1 MKFRQVS
8 QLGPFLGSIRRVKPE
23 DEEYKQVIVYD
34 EIDYGNE
41 IGSLGKASKKL
52 LWYKIIDNFSIDT
65 FRRILKKAFDANKM
79 RYSDGLAD
87 SFLLLYSYFQNAS
100 EPSEMMEEIFLQI
113 QNVSLC
119 QYFLLPAKI
128 TPDFR
133 GFKFGAFTF
142 GELDE
147 RKLEYRCK
155 KATSDYFERYHTK
168 LKNRLSI
175 EREFQTIPIIAW
187 QSIINKY
194 PVANSFSEAL
204 LIYFEKLSELLFED
218 FWVSFTE
225 QQSLQISLGIPYI
238 NVEKFTRQLYAEKIS
253 VYSNINAFNK
263 SIGYVVP
270 MQQSSLNVSFPH
282 SLNDRIGEKKIEL
295 LTKFG
300 FIEFTNSEFHK
311 TIQSYSKFIAKAYV
325 HLDESRY
332 NEAFLHFVIALDLLF
347 GDKGESTQTVS
358 KRAAILTHLTFDVTF
373 DEQKRTLQK
382 IYDIRSRY
390 VHSGINIDDTSLLK
404 YLMRICRI
412 TLEVLFDLQ
421 SQKDSHQFEAFV
433 KWIKKLD
440 YIIVSYD
447 AEVLISQEE
456 LKKIGI
462 YKHELPAI
470 DDF

>member
-1 MKFRQVS
+1 MKFRQVP
-8 QLGPFLGSIRRVKPE
+8 QLVPFLGSIHRIDPE
-23 DEEYKQVIVYD
+23 NNEYKHIIVDD
-34 EIDYGNE
+34 EKGYVNE
-41 IGSLGKASKKL
+41 FGSSGKVSKKL
-52 LWYKIIDNFSIDT
+52 LWYKDIDSFSIDT
-65 FRRILKKAFDANKM
+65 FRRILKKAFEANKM

-87 SFLLLYSYFQNAS
+87 SFLLLYSYFKNAS
-100 EPSEMMEEIFLQI
+100 EPVEMLEEIFSHI

-168 LKNRLSI
+168 LKNRISI

-187 QSIINKY
+187 QSVSSKY
-194 PVANSFSEAL
+194 PVADSFSEAL

-218 FWVSFTE
+218 FWLSFTE

-238 NVEKFTRQLYAEKIS
+238 NVEKFTRQLHAEKIS
-253 VYSNINAFNK
+253 IYSNINAFNK
-263 SIGYVVP
+263 SIGYVAP
-270 MQQSSLNVSFPH
+270 LQQSSINISFPS
-282 SLNDRIGEKKIEL
+282 SLNDRIAGKKSEL

-300 FIEFTNSEFHK
+300 FVEFTNSEFHK
-311 TIQSYSKFIAKAYV
+311 TIQSFSKFIAKAYI
-325 HLDESRY
+325 HLDESHY
-332 NEAFLHFVIALDLLF
+332 DEAFLHFVIALDLLF

-358 KRAAILTHLTFDVTF
+358 KRAAILTHITFDVTF

-390 VHSGINIDDTSLLK
+390 VHSGVNIEDISLLK
-404 YLMRICRI
+404 SLMRICRI
-412 TLEVLFDLQ
+412 ILEVLFDLQ
-421 SQKDSHQFEAFV
+421 SQKDSHLFDAFV

-440 YIIVSYD
+440 YIIVSYN

-462 YKHELPAI
+462 YKRELPLI